1 MKTGAEP
8 TPETSG
14 VPNIPET
21 MDNVQYSVS
30 VMN

>member
-8 TPETSG
+8 TPETSV
-14 VPNIPET
+14 VPNILET
-21 MDNVQYSVS
+21 MYNVQSSVS